1 MPNPNNRVKVKGME
15 EAQRLY
21 RSSELFS
28 HYFLEERL
36 PALPDWQVPEEAK
49 HLYHRPRSEPP
60 HYFCKA

>member
-1 MPNPNNRVKVKGME
+1 ME